1 MKKNK
6 EFQRMIAGTGIGILV
21 LLLFFHMIAYCCQ
34 KKIAEEN
41 YKTIALLLGE
51 LKEQYPE
58 FDEEVWIA
66 SLNNTEKAERE
77 GTVILQQY
85 GILPGEF
92 ADVKQDRLYQQFMTT
107 SCVLLI
113 VAIAFVAFMFLHYLN
128 KRQKSLE
135 RLTKYVKRVAHGEYA
150 LELVE
155 NTEDELSS
163 LKNELYTVTV
173 MLKEHADISKKQKKA
188 LADSVSDI
196 SHQLKTPLTS
206 VMILLDNMSD
216 DEKMPAET
224 RQQFLTEITRQLNH
238 VNWLVATLLKLS
250 RLDAGVVEFSKE
262 VLSLDELLSHVTE
275 KIEVM
280 AEWKQITLKVEGEN
294 GIEIYA
300 DEHWML
306 ETVINIVKN
315 AIEHSPEGSEV
326 LLYKED
332 NAVYTAIKVT
342 DYGEGMDEEECRH
355 IFERFYRSKR
365 AKADSVGIG
374 LSLAKEIVKQ
384 HGGNITVD
392 SRKDLGTAFTIKIM
406 KN

>member
-6 EFQRMIAGTGIGILV
+6 EFRRMIAGTGIGILV
-21 LLLFFHMIAYCCQ
+21 LLLFFHMIAYGYQ

-41 YKTIALLLGE
+41 YIMTASLLGE
-51 LKEQYPE
+51 LKQQYPE
-58 FDEEVWIA
+58 FDEETFIA
-66 SLNNTEKAERE
+66 SLNDTGAEKE
-77 GTVILQQY
+77 GAVLLQQY
-85 GILPGEF
+85 GIFPGEF
-92 ADVKQDRLYQQFMTT
+92 ADAKQDGLYQQFVMAGGALFIIT
-107 SCVLLI
+107 
-113 VAIAFVAFMFLHYLN
+113 AFFVTFMFWHYLN
-128 KRQKSLE
+128 RRQKSLE
-135 RLTKYVKRVAHGEYA
+135 QLTQYVKCVSHGDYTLA
-150 LELVE
+150 LTE

-206 VMILLDNMSD
+206 VMILLDNLSD
-216 DEKMPAET
+216 DEDMPAET
-224 RQQFLTEITRQLNH
+224 RQHFLKEITRQLNY

-262 VLSLDELLSHVTE
+262 IWSLDELLSKATE

-280 AEWKQITLKVEGEN
+280 AEWKQITLKQKGEN
-294 GIEIYA
+294 GINILA
-300 DEHWML
+300 DGHWML
-306 ETVINIVKN
+306 EAITNIVKN

-342 DYGEGMDEEECRH
+342 DYGEGIEEEECRH

-374 LSLAKEIVKQ
+374 LSLAKEIVTQ
-384 HGGNITVD
+384 HGGNITVE
-392 SRKDLGTAFTIKIM
+392 SRKDLGTTFTIKLM